1 MEMINGLLTLKTLA
15 GIELF
20 AAFSFIAFW
29 VYWLNFAREED
40 WMPEGFMDHERLFV
54 FPDLTIAAIFGL
66 SAFLLLNDNTAGLH
80 TSLLGAGMMMFLIII
95 DIVYLGKNG
104 LFALKRN
111 GGEHITI
118 ILLLIIICFFVI
130 FTVFSQL
137 LKA

>member
-1 MEMINGLLTLKTLA
+1 MKILA
-15 GIELF
+15 GVELF

-29 VYWLNFAREED
+29 LYWLNFAKKED
-40 WMPEGFMDHERLFV
+40 WMPAGFMDHERLFV
-54 FPDLTIAAIFGL
+54 FPDLTIAGIFGL
-66 SAFLLLNDNTAGLH
+66 SAYFLLNDNMAGLH

-118 ILLLIIICFFVI
+118 ILLLIIICVFITFS
-130 FTVFSQL
+130 VFSQL